1 MVSLRGHSGQWESR
15 SSEDGGAKLRAFT
28 PASRF
33 MPVQNNASQ
42 WIRTGKTGLPET
54 DLSASL
60 HTMGSA
66 PHVMA
71 RIRAAH
77 LIIVTGRFYQFACDV
92 FATIVP

>member
-1 MVSLRGHSGQWESR
+1 MGSGKAEVQKTGAQ
-15 SSEDGGAKLRAFT
+15 SSELSP

-77 LIIVTGRFYQFACDV
+77 LIIVTGRFYQLACDV